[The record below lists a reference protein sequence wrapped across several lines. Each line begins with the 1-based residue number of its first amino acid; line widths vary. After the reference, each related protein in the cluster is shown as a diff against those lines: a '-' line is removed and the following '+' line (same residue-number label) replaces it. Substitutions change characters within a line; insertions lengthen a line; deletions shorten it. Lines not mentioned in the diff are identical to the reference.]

1 MKFSTADFPKVQASV
16 FAALLMVI
24 IGGSVL
30 YLSSKAREAAQQARI
45 AVTAQRSVADGKLK
59 QVREEE
65 SEIKQKSILFNKLQE
80 RGIIGEEQRLDWV
93 ELLKDIRDKR
103 RLIDLRYDISPQ
115 RALDS
120 GPASDFAFY
129 GSAMKIELKL
139 LHEEDLTRLLGDL
152 QSQARALI
160 RVNSCHVER
169 LPPTAHERGEG
180 WANLSADCEIEWLTV
195 RDVSK
200 K

>member
-1 MKFSTADFPKVQASV
+1 MRFSAADFRQLQASGLV
-16 FAALLMVI
+16 AVSMIAVGVAALYV
-24 IGGSVL
+24 S
-30 YLSSKAREAAQQARI
+30 YQARESAELTRL
-45 AVTAQRSVADGKLK
+45 AVVAQRNEANAKLK
-59 QVREEE
+59 QVRAEE
-65 SEIKQKSILFNKLQE
+65 SEIKQKSILFNQLQE
-80 RGIIGEEQRLDWV
+80 RGIIGEEQRLEWV
-93 ELLKDIRDKR
+93 ELLKDIRDQR